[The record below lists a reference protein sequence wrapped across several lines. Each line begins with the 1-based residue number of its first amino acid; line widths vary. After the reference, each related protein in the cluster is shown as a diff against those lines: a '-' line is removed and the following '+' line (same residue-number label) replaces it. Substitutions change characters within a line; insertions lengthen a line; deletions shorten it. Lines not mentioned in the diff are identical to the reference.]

1 MIAKTPCPSIN
12 HHHCHL
18 FSPENE
24 PGFDNFEKGNSNQR
38 WAKQVGM
45 QSTRFRIQCPFQNF
59 VGMIYHAAMM
69 QVAQSERKTMMR
81 ISDIFKMLLKQR
93 SSFLERQSSDTATR
107 SRPKLSTYGMVMR
120 FGVFSERDM
129 LSIYVNETD
138 CKMDCLSM
146 LDYESVVFAFR

>member
-1 MIAKTPCPSIN
+1 MGQTSRDAIHP
-12 HHHCHL
+12 
-18 FSPENE
+18 FSDPMPISEL
-24 PGFDNFEKGNSNQR
+24 R
-38 WAKQVGM
+38 WHDISCRYDAGR
-45 QSTRFRIQCPFQNF
+45 TIR
-59 VGMIYHAAMM
+59 
-69 QVAQSERKTMMR
+69 EKTMMR